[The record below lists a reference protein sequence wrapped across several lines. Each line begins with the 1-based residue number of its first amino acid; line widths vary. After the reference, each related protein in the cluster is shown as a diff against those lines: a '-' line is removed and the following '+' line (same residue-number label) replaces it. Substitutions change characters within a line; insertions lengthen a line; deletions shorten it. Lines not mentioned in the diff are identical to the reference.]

1 MNSLWNRKKNN
12 ISSHGELANISMI
25 CTILALSTWNS
36 LSQTEAKCLEQN
48 GVLTQT
54 LIFQPMNFLY
64 AYLLSFILDR
74 SVYNL
79 TSHLLQTLNTAF
91 TANNSKKNLQEDE
104 NDLLR
109 QYLRKFTFF
118 YCYYYINTYPNDL
131 SLLSGKRLN
140 MLAIKNLFLIHS
152 I

>member
-1 MNSLWNRKKNN
+1 
-12 ISSHGELANISMI
+12 MI
-25 CTILALSTWNS
+25 CTILALSTWSS

-64 AYLLSFILDR
+64 AYLLSFILNR

-118 YCYYYINTYPNDL
+118 YKSFINIYPNDL
-131 SLLSGKRLN
+131 GNFSSKDSN
-140 MLAIKNLFLIHS
+140 MLAIKCLYLLTS
-152 I
+152 L